1 MAPIAAG
8 LIVKWWGYTAMFNV
22 SLVFVIAGFVL
33 FTLNVEDPRKMSP
46 EVPPS

>member
-1 MAPIAAG
+1 MAPLAAG

-33 FTLNVEDPRKMSP
+33 LALNVEDPRKLSP
-46 EVPPS
+46 KVPPL